1 MGKPGNSYND
11 LELVEGDIA
20 DDDTNEKY
28 SGPLDPRAG
37 NVSVE
42 IPRIK
47 FNPKD
52 VAKLLNKYVTEVD
65 CTRKCLMEL
74 NKLLKWYN
82 RLGDGIL
89 PYKPKDLKLNSQ
101 VLKRK
106 KKKHLSK
113 MVKEGV
119 KKLEMV
125 DSKIKKSGR
134 EVIDNHKS
142 LKELNKLGELI
153 VEHGKIGKSVWKVR
167 KFEESNA
174 LKENFSLNG
183 SWTVSEETKNNEE
196 NKCLDVNNDE
206 VPLLVPIGFN
216 VEASETSDITP
227 TKIQNNTSTPS
238 LKALTTDSSKKESN
252 SNKRKSPKSK
262 FADGPNKNNSP
273 NIKLNNSLNTSLNNS
288 WSVSINN
295 DGPASKNIQ
304 NINTSS
310 VAEKR
315 TSISSFEP
323 DITITDISNNDTNK
337 INTPNSQKSNN
348 KKKKSKANL
357 SIEKSND
364 PVIQS
369 PDASEIKNNIAT
381 QSKSPKTG
389 NNCSP
394 SDIFLTKIKRH
405 SGEINV
411 NSSLNESWSVC
422 SDDKLN
428 LKKQSPKLKDF
439 NESIIFS
446 KNNQNVKSPGKNVSS
461 NTSIKSPSAINT
473 SLNNSWSV
481 SADNEGS
488 ASKKMKNVGKT
499 EKLISSSP
507 TITPDKNPKSPKS
520 PKSPTPEQRVLR
532 RRTIIIPK
540 KKPDTP
546 NEGTPKRKATK
557 SNLEKKEL
565 LKRRKTIAGEE
576 ISMLRPEEISNKA
589 LEKVVSFEIL
599 N

>member
-20 DDDTNEKY
+20 DDDSNEKY
-28 SGPLDPRAG
+28 NGPLDPRAG
-37 NVSVE
+37 NVNVE
-42 IPRIK
+42 IPRIR

-65 CTRKCLMEL
+65 CTRKCLMEIS
-74 NKLLKWYN
+74 KLLKWYN

-89 PYKPKDLKLNSQ
+89 PYKPKDLKLKSQ

-119 KKLEMV
+119 KKLEMI
-125 DSKIKKSGR
+125 DSKIKKSSR

-142 LKELNKLGELI
+142 MKELNKLGELI

-167 KFEESNA
+167 KFEESDA

-196 NKCLDVNNDE
+196 NKSLDVNNDE

-216 VEASETSDITP
+216 VEETNDKTP
-227 TKIQNNTSTPS
+227 TKIQNDTSTPS
-238 LKALTTDSSKKESN
+238 LKALTTDSSKKDSN
-252 SNKRKSPKSK
+252 SNKRKNTKSK
-262 FADGPNKNNSP
+262 FADGPNNNNSL

-295 DGPASKNIQ
+295 DGSASKKTQ
-304 NINTSS
+304 NMNKSA
-310 VAEKR
+310 VEEKH
-315 TSISSFEP
+315 TTISLDEPDTTITNISS
-323 DITITDISNNDTNK
+323 NVTNK
-337 INTPNSQKSNN
+337 INTPNSQASSN
-348 KKKKSKANL
+348 KKKSKANL
-357 SIEKSND
+357 STEKSNN

-369 PDASEIKNNIAT
+369 PGSNEIKSNKVT

-389 NNCSP
+389 NCSP
-394 SDIFLTKIKRH
+394 SDIFLKKIKRH
-405 SGEINV
+405 SGEINDD
-411 NSSLNESWSVC
+411 SSLNESWSVC
-422 SDDKLN
+422 SDDKLTSN
-428 LKKQSPKLKDF
+428 KQSPKLKAF
-439 NESIIFS
+439 NESITFA
-446 KNNQNVKSPGKNVSS
+446 KNNIQNVKSPGKNVSS
-461 NTSIKSPSAINT
+461 NISIKSPNAINT
-473 SLNNSWSV
+473 SLNSSWSV
-481 SADNEGS
+481 SVDNEGS
-488 ASKKMKNVGKT
+488 ASNKNKNVGKN

-507 TITPDKNPKSPKS
+507 ATTPDKNIKSPKS

-546 NEGTPKRKATK
+546 NEGTPKRKAAK

-589 LEKVVSFEIL
+589 LEKVVS
-599 N
+599 

>member
-1 MGKPGNSYND
+1 MGKPGKSYND

-20 DDDTNEKY
+20 DDNSNEQY
-28 SGPLDPRAG
+28 NGPLDPRAG

-42 IPRIK
+42 IPRIR

-52 VAKLLNKYVTEVD
+52 VAKVLNKYITEVD
-65 CTRKCLMEL
+65 CTRKCLIEI

-125 DSKIKKSGR
+125 DSKIKKSSR

-142 LKELNKLGELI
+142 LNELNKLGELI
-153 VEHGKIGKSVWKVR
+153 VQHGKIGKSVWKVR

-196 NKCLDVNNDE
+196 NKSSIVNDDE

-216 VEASETSDITP
+216 VEVSETSDKTP
-227 TKIQNNTSTPS
+227 TKIQNSSTPS
-238 LKALTTDSSKKESN
+238 LKDLKTDSSKKECN

-262 FADGPNKNNSP
+262 FANGLNKNNSP
-273 NIKLNNSLNTSLNNS
+273 YNSANTSLNNS
-288 WSVSINN
+288 WSVSISN
-295 DGPASKNIQ
+295 DGSASKKTKNIDQ
-304 NINTSS
+304 SA
-310 VAEKR
+310 VAEEL
-315 TSISSFEP
+315 TSTSVEI
-323 DITITDISNNDTNK
+323 DKTITNISNNGNNK
-337 INTPNSQKSNN
+337 INTPNSQASNNN
-348 KKKKSKANL
+348 KKKRSITNL
-357 SIEKSND
+357 SIEESSGQIIESPGSNE
-364 PVIQS
+364 INRNK
-369 PDASEIKNNIAT
+369 AS
-381 QSKSPKTG
+381 QSKRSKTD

-394 SDIFLTKIKRH
+394 GDVFMTKIKRH
-405 SGEINV
+405 SGDINI
-411 NSSLNESWSVC
+411 NTSLNGSWSVC
-422 SDDKLN
+422 SDEKLA
-428 LKKQSPKLKDF
+428 LKKQQSPKSKILI
-439 NESIIFS
+439 ESITIS
-446 KNNQNVKSPGKNVSS
+446 KNNQNVKSLGKNGSP
-461 NTSIKSPSAINT
+461 NTSIKSLDAVNT

-481 SADNEGS
+481 SADNEGPT
-488 ASKKMKNVGKT
+488 SKKMNKSINSGKT
-499 EKLISSSP
+499 EKNTSLTP
-507 TITPDKNPKSPKS
+507 AITPDKNPKSPKS

-540 KKPDTP
+540 KKPEGQ
-546 NEGTPKRKATK
+546 NEGTPKRKAAK
-557 SNLEKKEL
+557 SVVEKKEL
-565 LKRRKTIAGEE
+565 QKRRKTIAGEE

-589 LEKVVSFEIL
+589 LEKVVS
-599 N
+599 